1 VGAPICVLDFFFLK
15 AILVASNYVFLS
27 YSLDCFK
34 LTFIFLVQK
43 VLAAHG
49 AAKVSAYVTHG
60 IFPNNSWE
68 KFQHDNGGTYAYCL
82 YDIRLLAC

>member
-1 VGAPICVLDFFFLK
+1 MIFNIWPANLCPGFFFLK

-68 KFQHDNGGTYAYCL
+68 KFQPDNGGKYASL
-82 YDIRLLAC
+82 PL